1 MCLCL
6 LVSLC
11 DLGSGE
17 CLSPLNLQRQNGICR
32 GSSLAPKSR
41 KGFPSPISLTKKNE
55 SVVQTPFDPDFN
67 ATCLDFLINCSA
79 NEIFWSSEI
88 VESVRE
94 ESFEFC
100 DKDKDSE
107 ERDRVEMLLWRQI
120 GSFGSFTC

>member
-55 SVVQTPFDPDFN
+55 SVVQTPFDPDF
-67 ATCLDFLINCSA
+67 LINCSA